1 MIMINSEIIKQD
13 VHKKYKYR
21 LFRRLIFINVF
32 AVFSIFI
39 SLSSTGLSEREKK
52 TIEINKELA
61 FQNDSLKRFISN
73 ELIQIKKMENELFRK
88 TFRLSTSVDLTDSI
102 INANPLFGFHEDQVD
117 IFNKISKMAI
127 TKWDSIYYMP
137 LGSPVSSADYI
148 RISDNFGYRMHPILK
163 EVLFHDGIDISA
175 PIGADVFTTGNG
187 IVQNTFI
194 SDIGYGNRVVI
205 NHGNGYMTVYAHLDE
220 ILVEEGV
227 YVNKGDIIG
236 KVGNTGRSTGP
247 HLHYEVLVNNRPVNP
262 VNYMY
267 SRNMLANR

>member
-117 IFNKISKMAI
+117 FFNKISKMAI

-227 YVNKGDIIG
+227 YVNKGDVIG

-262 VNYMY
+262 LNYMY